1 MMIGERSGLF
11 VAFVTFLTGS
21 SEAAFLGGAAQ
32 PKQQLHAVHSQR
44 VIAMSTKYQA
54 DIPMGP
60 PDAILGFAQ
69 AFRESKAPGKVN
81 LVVGAYR
88 DDDGSPFVL
97 PSVAEAEKR
106 LSARGEKKEYAPI
119 DGLPAFTKKAL
130 QFAYGEDC
138 KALEE
143 GRIAGVQ
150 TLSGT
155 GACRIAGEFYA
166 RFLPKGTSIYVS
178 DPTWGNHIPIMQLSG
193 LEVKRYKYLNRAS
206 NTLDYE
212 GFLADINAAPD
223 GSVFLLHACAHN
235 PTGVDPS
242 KEQWDGI
249 SKAILAKGHHVL
261 MDCAYQ
267 GFASGDAE
275 ADAFAIRK
283 FLADGHSM
291 LLAQSFAKNFGL
303 YGERVGTL
311 SVVCPDAE
319 TAGRVM
325 SQLKLIIR
333 PMYSSPPIHG
343 ALIVNEVLGDDALR
357 AQYYTECAGMATRI
371 GEMRTRL
378 RTELEA
384 AGSKHDWSHV
394 TNQIG
399 MFAFTGMTKEMCDEI
414 TDKHAIY
421 LTKDGRI
428 SIAGLNSG
436 NIATVAKAIHSVTD
450 GKAIGGA

>member
-1 MMIGERSGLF
+1 MSKRSRH
-11 VAFVTFLTGS
+11 
-21 SEAAFLGGAAQ
+21 AA
-32 PKQQLHAVHSQR
+32 
-44 VIAMSTKYQA
+44 MTTDYQK
-54 DIPMGP
+54 DIPQGP

-69 AFRESKAPGKVN
+69 AFRESTASGKVN

-88 DDDGSPFVL
+88 DDDGAPFVL

-106 LSARGEKKEYAPI
+106 LLARGEKKEYAPI
-119 DGLPAFTKKAL
+119 DGNPAFTKKAL

-138 KALEE
+138 AALAE

-166 RFLPKGTSIYVS
+166 RFLPKGTAIYAS
-178 DPTWGNHIPIMQLSG
+178 DPTWGNHIPIMQLAG
-193 LEVKRYKYLNRAS
+193 LEVKRYKYLDRS
-206 NTLDYE
+206 TNTLDFA
-212 GFLADINAAPD
+212 GFMADIDAAPS
-223 GSVFLLHACAHN
+223 GSIFLIHACAHN
-235 PTGVDPS
+235 PTGVDPT
-242 KEQWDGI
+242 KDQWEQI
-249 SKAILAKGHHVL
+249 SKALLAKKHHVL
-261 MDCAYQ
+261 LDCAYQ

-275 ADAFAIRK
+275 ADAYAIRK

-311 SVVCPDAE
+311 SAVCPDAE
-319 TAGRVM
+319 TAGRVL

-343 ALIVNEVLGDDALR
+343 ALIVNEVLGDEALR
-357 AQYYTECAGMATRI
+357 AQYYAECKGMAERI

-378 RTELEA
+378 RAEIEG
-384 AGSKHDWSHV
+384 AGSSHDWSHV
-394 TNQIG
+394 TEQIG
-399 MFAFTGMTKEMCDEI
+399 MFAFTGMSKEMCDEL
-414 TDKHAIY
+414 TDKHAIF

-436 NIATVAKAIHSVTD
+436 NIATVAKAIHAVTD
-450 GKAIGGA
+450 GKKLGA